1 MYHFKICNRIKLVC
15 FLKFVVHEMNSEM
28 VKSGIVVLTER
39 EKTDITEADVAVGW
53 ILQLSRAEQKGERK
67 LTQSER

>member
-28 VKSGIVVLTER
+28 VKSGMVVLTER
-39 EKTDITEADVAVGW
+39 EKTDITEADVTVG
-53 ILQLSRAEQKGERK
+53 
-67 LTQSER
+67 